1 MWNPIKIYKL
11 TKVIWK
17 RGEDYNHYDEDLDIA
32 AADVAREINSQ
43 MLFPSNLL
51 VVTKLRSTPRGRD
64 VMWGRNDKSIQ
75 YQYEKILPVIT
86 NKEIMEKYAP
96 NTVGGHY
103 QHLIKQWS
111 FDELWDRR
119 FQQDVNNGFQGW
131 IDEVRSNISRH
142 IFLAHDFMHV
152 LFRYDTSQLGE
163 ACVQEL
169 QYVMSRH
176 WGARYLSHVMALK
189 NCYKYKS
196 WEPFRIVREA
206 HKIANGVK
214 DEFWYLNPLEIL
226 DMDVDDVRKK
236 YNIGVPVKFLKF
248 AMQNR
253 ESFRLDSIHPE
264 YNDVK
269 LNFATAQ
276 SI

>member
-1 MWNPIKIYKL
+1 
-11 TKVIWK
+11 
-17 RGEDYNHYDEDLDIA
+17 
-32 AADVAREINSQ
+32 
-43 MLFPSNLL
+43 
-51 VVTKLRSTPRGRD
+51 
-64 VMWGRNDKSIQ
+64 
-75 YQYEKILPVIT
+75 
-86 NKEIMEKYAP
+86 
-96 NTVGGHY
+96 
-103 QHLIKQWS
+103 
-111 FDELWDRR
+111 
-119 FQQDVNNGFQGW
+119 
-131 IDEVRSNISRH
+131 
-142 IFLAHDFMHV
+142 MHV